1 MKLSENNKGILQQI
15 EKRTDLGKGYI
26 TGDSERKADFI
37 ADVNLAL
44 NEVWHII
51 NQSTGSWTFDDGNYN
66 TLPSSTNDL
75 VAGVDKYLLLE
86 ETLSVRKVEIKTT
99 GDWEV
104 VRPGLTGNSFQLLNG
119 VIIFNEVPSQDGF
132 IKVSYDRGIVELEN
146 DNDSPGFAKPYH
158 EIIPVKVAIKFLEV
172 KQPNSPTLAT
182 LYRKEEQL
190 INNIKKYYA
199 LRFKSKRPRITRA
212 YESYK

>member
-51 NQSTGSWTFDDGNYN
+51 NQSTGSWAFDDGNYN
-66 TLPSSTNDL
+66 TLPSSTNEL
-75 VAGVDKYLLLE
+75 IAGVDKYLLLE
-86 ETLSVRKVEIKTT
+86 ETLSVKKVEIKTT

-104 VRPGLTGNSFQLLNG
+104 
-119 VIIFNEVPSQDGF
+119 
-132 IKVSYDRGIVELEN
+132 GIVT
-146 DNDSPGFAKPYH
+146 G
-158 EIIPVKVAIKFLEV
+158 
-172 KQPNSPTLAT
+172 KQ
-182 LYRKEEQL
+182 
-190 INNIKKYYA
+190 IG
-199 LRFKSKRPRITRA
+199 RA
-212 YESYK
+212 HV